1 MDARAPL
8 TASRKSK
15 WVQFNEAIAEQDS
28 EKKKTTCRT
37 RQINVVVPTFVRIAT
52 VNPISQPFKPI
63 TLELERT
70 LCETFYSYK

>member
-1 MDARAPL
+1 MDTRAPL

-28 EKKKTTCRT
+28 EKKKTTCT

-52 VNPISQPFKPI
+52 VNPTSQPFKPI
-63 TLELERT
+63 TLELEKT